1 MTFNFVVAL
10 LASIPN
16 ARAYLTQG
24 KTVTMS
30 STLMAWNPDA
40 SQFVSCEGQFA
51 VDNSFEAVWWHLMA
65 WTHPE
70 VNPWLNIALG

>member
-30 STLMAWNPDA
+30 STKLDESGALC
-40 SQFVSCEGQFA
+40 VGQNA
-51 VDNSFEAVWWHLMA
+51 VDNSFELFEWYLMA
-65 WTHPE
+65 WTTAE

>member
-10 LASIPN
+10 LASINN

-30 STLMAWNPDA
+30 STLINYNPDTN
-40 SQFVSCEGQFA
+40 QDEPCCFGQFA
-51 VDNSFEAVWWHLMA
+51 VDNSFDSYPWEAQA
-65 WTHPE
+65 WTY
-70 VNPWLNIALG
+70 A